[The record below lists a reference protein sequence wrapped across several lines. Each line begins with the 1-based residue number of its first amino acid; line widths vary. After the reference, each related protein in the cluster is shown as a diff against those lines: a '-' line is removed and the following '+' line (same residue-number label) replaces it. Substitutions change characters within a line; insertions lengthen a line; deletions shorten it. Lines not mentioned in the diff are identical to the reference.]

1 MHSRLHEAKNSAGIL
16 SKCDGFVT
24 LTIKNM
30 LSNFTETRDCSGCRD
45 IVVFVCLSVEEEVF
59 IFWGGVLYN

>member
-1 MHSRLHEAKNSAGIL
+1 M
-16 SKCDGFVT
+16 T